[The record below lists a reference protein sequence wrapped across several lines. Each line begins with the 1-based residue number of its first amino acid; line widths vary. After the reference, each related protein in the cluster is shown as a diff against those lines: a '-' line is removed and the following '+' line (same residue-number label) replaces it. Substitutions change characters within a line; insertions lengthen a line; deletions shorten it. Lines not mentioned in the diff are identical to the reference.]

1 MPQRTRPVILS
12 RRYPPFLAAASIAA
26 RGVVSDCEWIAR
38 SITPDR
44 RVRRDARL
52 GPKTVL
58 SATTSALWALASL
71 PVDARHRKWAT
82 GLE

>member
-26 RGVVSDCEWIAR
+26 RGVVSDCEWICEWIAR

-52 GPKTVL
+52 GHKTVL

-71 PVDARHRKWAT
+71 AVDARHRK
-82 GLE
+82 